1 MSLQDV
7 THLASGPAVVPLAP
21 HRFTVEQYHEMIASG
36 ILTEN
41 DRVQLLDGVIAEM
54 SPVGLPH
61 RNAVQVLMRW
71 IMKNLPDGWDLQIQ
85 QPITVGASEP
95 EPDLAVVRMRDY
107 RDRHPG
113 PADIALLIEIAD
125 SSIETDRIT
134 KGEIYAA
141 AGIREYWIVNLVDR
155 CVEIHR
161 DPVAAGSAK
170 ATYPA
175 CEIVPATGKLTLK
188 LDGVALGDVD
198 VASVIA

>member
-7 THLASGPAVVPLAP
+7 SHLAPGPAVVPLAP
-21 HRFTVEQYHEMIASG
+21 HRFTIEQYHDMIAAG

-54 SPVGLPH
+54 SPIGPPH
-61 RNAVQVLMRW
+61 SYAVQRLMASIFRL
-71 IMKNLPDGWDLQIQ
+71 LPDGWEVHVQ
-85 QPITVGASEP
+85 QPITIGASEP

-113 PADIALLIEIAD
+113 PADVGLLIEVAD

-134 KGEIYAA
+134 KAGIYAA
-141 AGIREYWIVNLVDR
+141 AGIREYWIVNLIDR
-155 CVEIHR
+155 CVEIYS
-161 DPVAAGSAK
+161 DPVASASAK
-170 ATYPA
+170 AAYPP
-175 CEIVPATGKLTLK
+175 CEVVPATGKLTLK
-188 LDGVALGDVD
+188 LDGVAIGGIA

>member
-1 MSLQDV
+1 
-7 THLASGPAVVPLAP
+7 
-21 HRFTVEQYHEMIASG
+21 MIAAG

-61 RNAVQVLMRW
+61 RHAVQVLMRW
-71 IMKNLPDGWDLQIQ
+71 IMKILPDGWDLQIQ
-85 QPITVGASEP
+85 QPITIGASEP
-95 EPDLAVVRMRDY
+95 EPDLAVVRMREY
-107 RDRHPG
+107 LDRHPG
-113 PADIALLIEIAD
+113 PTDIGLLIEIAD

-134 KGEIYAA
+134 KGGIYAA

-170 ATYPA
+170 AAYPPS
-175 CEIVPATGKLTLK
+175 EIVPATGKLTLK
-188 LDGVALGDVD
+188 LDRVALGDIA

>member
-1 MSLQDV
+1 
-7 THLASGPAVVPLAP
+7 
-21 HRFTVEQYHEMIASG
+21 MIAAG

-54 SPVGLPH
+54 SPIGPPH
-61 RNAVQVLMRW
+61 SYAVQRLMVW
-71 IMKNLPDGWDLQIQ
+71 IFRLLPNGWELRVQ
-85 QPITVGASEP
+85 QPITIGASEP
-95 EPDLAVVRMRDY
+95 QPDLAVVRVRDY
-107 RDRHPG
+107 RNHHPG
-113 PADIALLIEIAD
+113 PTDIALLIEIAD

-141 AGIREYWIVNLVDR
+141 AGIREYWIVNLVDG

-170 ATYPA
+170 AAYPP

-188 LDGVALGDVD
+188 LDGVALGDIA
-198 VASVIA
+198 VASVMA